1 VLGEVGSLYF
11 DQYEVY
17 RLKNQTGL
25 ANFAGQKVEMTGT
38 LDSKTDTIDN
48 TDIEAALA
56 AGRRTR

>member
-1 VLGEVGSLYF
+1 MLGEVGSLYF
-11 DQYEVY
+11 DQDEVY

-38 LDSKTDTIDN
+38 LDSKTDTIDD
-48 TDIEAALA
+48 TDIAASA